1 MKYWTFHDRDISPEG
16 GTLEETNRNL
26 DEMSDFV
33 LELQL
38 KTGVKLLW
46 NTCNLFAHPRF
57 VGRLPQNRI
66 FRSFFLYYYII
77 IYYS

>member
-1 MKYWTFHDRDISPEG
+1 
-16 GTLEETNRNL
+16 
-26 DEMSDFV
+26 MSDFV

-77 IYYS
+77 IYYSYSNGAATNPDAHVVAYAAAQD